1 MAENYFASAASLRER
16 LVHFP
21 LVKKSFLRL
30 ERARVQNAD
39 GAAVRPVNAENPEAT
54 GGHPQIEES
63 RLHAKAR
70 RVGQEPHGER
80 ILKGLFN
87 FPLSQ
92 RTIQLKGRIIPIEL
106 HNGSVVNRTPM
117 QCDYNVFTHGHDC
130 LSMVFRHLPE

>member
-1 MAENYFASAASLRER
+1 MAEIIFIFAASLRER

-21 LVKKSFLRL
+21 LVEKSFFRL
-30 ERARVQNAD
+30 ERTRVQNAD
-39 GAAVRPVNAENPEAT
+39 GAAVRPVNAEDSESA

-63 RLHAKAR
+63 RLHSKSR
-70 RVGQEPHGER
+70 RVGQEPHGKR

-92 RTIQLKGRIIPIEL
+92 RTIQLKGRIIPIKV

-117 QCDYNVFTHGHDC
+117 QCDYIVFT
-130 LSMVFRHLPE
+130 R